1 MNLETITI
9 DRITD
14 LLLHQE
20 FHVKVN
26 FTEKIWSNDELIE
39 LFIKYGYFDFP
50 DPGMNNAERK
60 EYVNNGL
67 KKLNGTKSLK
77 KLIEYIADPRV
88 YISKGISIEDVIN
101 YLNKLLIYDGYV
113 LMEERHK
120 YVVTKLPGVGVE
132 KSAEQKQPSVFTKVD
147 DWNQLNV
154 YLKKSDIRYIR
165 FEYPPNEY
173 DNNTLKTNKLKA
185 GGTQFTGTRGKNQP
199 YKIMEYFIDSERIE
213 RFDELTEHSRTKII
227 SRLNQFFKYSFNNL
241 SSPITSDQD
250 GLYGYTT
257 PIKFRYES

>member
-1 MNLETITI
+1 MKLENLTI

-14 LLLHQE
+14 LLCHQE
-20 FHVKVN
+20 FHVKEI

-101 YLNKLLIYDGYV
+101 YLNKLLIYDGYE
-113 LMEERHK
+113 LQEKDLRHK
-120 YVVTKLPGVGVE
+120 VVKVKRAQKNKPIS
-132 KSAEQKQPSVFTKVD
+132 KSAKGGRPPDPKIAERNK
-147 DWNQLNV
+147 QLNKD
-154 YLKKSDIRYIR
+154 YYNLTEKEGCSRKKAL
-165 FEYPPNEY
+165 
-173 DNNTLKTNKLKA
+173 NTLHIEYGLAKT
-185 GGTQFTGTRGKNQP
+185 T
-199 YKIMEYFIDSERIE
+199 IE
-213 RFDELTEHSRTKII
+213 
-227 SRLNQFFKYSFNNL
+227 KY
-241 SSPITSDQD
+241 
-250 GLYGYTT
+250 
-257 PIKFRYES
+257 IK

>member
-1 MNLETITI
+1 MKLEELTI

-26 FTEKIWSNDELIE
+26 FTEKIWSNDELIK

-101 YLNKLLIYDGYV
+101 YLNKLLIYDGYE
-113 LMEERHK
+113 LQEKDLRHK
-120 YVVTKLPGVGVE
+120 VVKVKRAQKNKPIS
-132 KSAEQKQPSVFTKVD
+132 KSAKGGRPPDPKIAERNK
-147 DWNQLNV
+147 QLNKD
-154 YLKKSDIRYIR
+154 YYNLTEKEGCSRKKAL
-165 FEYPPNEY
+165 
-173 DNNTLKTNKLKA
+173 NTLHIEYGLAKT
-185 GGTQFTGTRGKNQP
+185 T
-199 YKIMEYFIDSERIE
+199 IE
-213 RFDELTEHSRTKII
+213 
-227 SRLNQFFKYSFNNL
+227 KY
-241 SSPITSDQD
+241 
-250 GLYGYTT
+250 
-257 PIKFRYES
+257 IK

>member
-1 MNLETITI
+1 MKLENLTI

-20 FHVKVN
+20 FHVKEI

-50 DPGMNNAERK
+50 DPAMNNAERK

-101 YLNKLLIYDGYV
+101 YLNKLLIYDGYE
-113 LMEERHK
+113 LQEKDLRHK
-120 YVVTKLPGVGVE
+120 VVKVKRAQKNKPIS
-132 KSAEQKQPSVFTKVD
+132 KSAKGGRPPDPKIAERNK
-147 DWNQLNV
+147 QLNKD
-154 YLKKSDIRYIR
+154 YYNLTEKEGCSRKKAL
-165 FEYPPNEY
+165 
-173 DNNTLKTNKLKA
+173 NTLHIEYGLAKT
-185 GGTQFTGTRGKNQP
+185 T
-199 YKIMEYFIDSERIE
+199 IE
-213 RFDELTEHSRTKII
+213 
-227 SRLNQFFKYSFNNL
+227 KY
-241 SSPITSDQD
+241 
-250 GLYGYTT
+250 
-257 PIKFRYES
+257 IK